1 MRTVAAVL
9 CLSLVGIPAISMASF
24 EMALISDS
32 TKGVVHRYD
41 LDTGAY
47 LGSFGNGDLVGTQAI
62 TIDQSRQ
69 WAFVGTG
76 TTQGGLAIYIY
87 NTGEFIAS
95 SDLVSGQAQD
105 LAFSSSHGL
114 LAALP
119 GPIMSRL
126 PNVPSSLG
134 VVNYVGTAT
143 ITGVGIDS
151 SGNVLGYAASTGQIS
166 RWAPGGG
173 SVAGSTTVTG
183 GGSGI
188 AVKGTS
194 LLHITNDLT
203 VRNINTLNFG
213 TATGFTPVTP
223 FTQGIDV
230 EFGHAGTA
238 WALGISGGSPRL
250 QRYRLSSGGA
260 GPFYDAFGL
269 PRSLSQVTTATG
281 LAIVVAPEPLSVA
294 SIGIG
299 LGFLLRRRKASKI

>member
-24 EMALISDS
+24 EMALITDS

-62 TIDQSRQ
+62 AIDQSRQ

-76 TTQGGLAIYIY
+76 TTAGGIGIYNY
-87 NTGEFIAS
+87 NTGELIAS
-95 SDLVSGQAQD
+95 SDQVAGTSPD
-105 LAFSSSHGL
+105 MAFNGIYGL
-114 LAALP
+114 LA
-119 GPIMSRL
+119 GQTGNSMTRL
-126 PNVPSSLG
+126 PDVPFPGG
-134 VVNYVGTAT
+134 VANYVAPSP

-151 SGNVLGYAASTGQIS
+151 SGNVFGYAASTNVIY
-166 RWAPGGG
+166 RWAPLGGAVTG
-173 SVAGSTTVTG
+173 SALLSG

-188 AVKGTS
+188 AVKGDRI
-194 LLHITNDLT
+194 LQVGNDLT
-203 VRNINTLNFG
+203 VRNINAANFG
-213 TATGFTPVTP
+213 TSTGFTPSTV

-230 EFGHAGTA
+230 DFGHAGTA
-238 WALGISGGSPRL
+238 WALGISGGTPRL
-250 QRYRLSSGGA
+250 QRYRLNSGGL

-281 LAIVVAPEPLSVA
+281 LAIVVAPEPGTMFALA
-294 SIGIG
+294 AG
-299 LGFLLRRRKASKI
+299 LGVLAKRRRNKK

>member
-9 CLSLVGIPAISMASF
+9 CFSLVGIPAISMASF
-24 EMALISDS
+24 EMALITDS
-32 TKGVVHRYD
+32 SKGVVHRYD

-62 TIDQSRQ
+62 AIDQSRQ

-76 TTQGGLAIYIY
+76 TTQGGLAIYNY

-95 SDLVSGQAQD
+95 TDQVAGTSPD
-105 LAFSSSHGL
+105 LAFNSTYGL
-114 LAALP
+114 LA
-119 GPIMSRL
+119 GQTGSVMSRF
-126 PNVPSSLG
+126 PNIPNPLG
-134 VVNYVGTAT
+134 AVSYVGSAT

-151 SGNVLGYAASTGQIS
+151 SGNVFGYAPSTGVIS

-173 SVAGSTTVTG
+173 AVTGSTTLAFG
-183 GGSGI
+183 SSGI

-194 LLHITNDLT
+194 ILQVSTDLT
-203 VRNINTLNFG
+203 VRNINTINFG

-238 WALGISGGSPRL
+238 WALGITGGVPKI
-250 QRYRLSSGGA
+250 QRYRQSSGGT

-294 SIGIG
+294 SIGLG

>member
-9 CLSLVGIPAISMASF
+9 CVSLVGIPAISMASF

-47 LGSFGNGDLVGTQAI
+47 LGSFGNGDLVGTQAVA
-62 TIDQSRQ
+62 IDQSRQ

-76 TTQGGLAIYIY
+76 TTQGGLAIYNY

-95 SDLVSGQAQD
+95 TDQVSGQTQD
-105 LAFSSSHGL
+105 LAFSSTYGL
-114 LAALP
+114 LAVLS
-119 GPIMSRL
+119 GSIISRM
-126 PNVPSSLG
+126 PNVPSPLG
-134 VVNYVGTAT
+134 IVTYVGPAP
-143 ITGVGIDS
+143 ISGVGMDS
-151 SGNVLGYAASTGQIS
+151 SGNVFGYAPSTGVIS

-173 SVAGSTTVTG
+173 SVTGSVTIAVG
-183 GGSGI
+183 TSGI
-188 AVKGTS
+188 AVKDTS
-194 LLHITNDLT
+194 ILQVSSDLT

-213 TATGFTPVTP
+213 TATGFTPATP

-238 WALGISGGSPRL
+238 WALGISGGTPRL
-250 QRYRLSSGGA
+250 QRYRQSNGGT